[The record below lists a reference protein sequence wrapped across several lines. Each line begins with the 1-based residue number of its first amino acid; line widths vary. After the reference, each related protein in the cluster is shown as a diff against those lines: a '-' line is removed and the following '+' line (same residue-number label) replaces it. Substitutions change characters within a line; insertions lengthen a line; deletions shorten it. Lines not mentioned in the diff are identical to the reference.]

1 MTLCNPTLRV
11 CNDSA
16 YRLTPAAC
24 MHWIPTTIHALQAQ
38 AKANLPTALKNFMWT
53 KRWCLKTLQ
62 DLFKCQERKICHA
75 LCPVMGSPATAT
87 RTPLL
92 KHSGKIQC
100 TCITTT
106 DTNRFE
112 TLMDNVETPG
122 HVHSVIFVTCG
133 LSNVCSAKGNVL
145 LRALNLGYLKCIGL
159 HWLCRPGRHTSSA
172 LFLAQLSQL
181 MSGDEGHRL
190 PRPLRWVF
198 LDA

>member
-1 MTLCNPTLRV
+1 M
-11 CNDSA
+11 
-16 YRLTPAAC
+16 
-24 MHWIPTTIHALQAQ
+24 HALNPHHHSRLAGPS
-38 AKANLPTALKNFMWT
+38 KGKPANLKNFMWT
-53 KRWCLKTLQ
+53 KRWCLTTLQ
-62 DLFKCQERKICHA
+62 DLFKCQERKNCHA

-190 PRPLRWVF
+190 PGPLRWVF